1 MNFSSKFVDAP
12 QAKSVGAATPTLN
25 RSLLLIFT
33 YSSLKTPQIKLTKQG
48 PALATKFQVSN
59 FSGHCRH
66 FGGLACGHW
75 PKSQSK
81 NAHLFSAIILAFL
94 FY

>member
-1 MNFSSKFVDAP
+1 MNFPSKFV
-12 QAKSVGAATPTLN
+12 GAAAPKLT
-25 RSLLLIFT
+25 RSLLLTFT
-33 YSSLKTPQIKLTKQG
+33 YPSLKTLQIKLTKQG